1 MSALSEKFA
10 DLKVQAA
17 KVGFSEQR
25 QDTADYFE
33 AVFLNSNLG
42 AFTAIFEAVLGKA
55 IFPSAA
61 PIPAAVKTAIDRCG
75 GVMGKQTLYALV
87 EAHELVFVML
97 WPWSDGSHITLK
109 AARTSV

>member
-1 MSALSEKFA
+1 MSTLSEKFA

-17 KVGFSEQR
+17 KIGFNEQR

-42 AFTAIFEAVLGKA
+42 AFTAVFEAVLGKA
-55 IFPSAA
+55 IFPSDS
-61 PIPAAVKTAIDRCG
+61 PVPAAVKKAIDRCG
-75 GVMGKQTLYALV
+75 GVMGKQTLYALA
-87 EAHELVFVML
+87 EGTELVFVML

-109 AARTSV
+109 TARTSV